1 MWSTFVSFATSKA
14 VSKKDFS
21 KNTGDGVLFKE
32 IIVARSVIQNFSNKG
47 RCNMHVIFIKNFQVA
62 KAPS

>member
-1 MWSTFVSFATSKA
+1 MWSTFVGFATSEA
-14 VSKKDFS
+14 VSKKALA

-32 IIVARSVIQNFSNKG
+32 IVVARLVIQNFSNKG